1 MGKKAGL
8 TKDDVI
14 GAAIVVVD
22 RHGLDGLTVS
32 RVAAELGIRPP
43 SIYHHI
49 DGLDGLR
56 HEVAVVGVRRLAERF
71 QEHIDGHSGLPAL
84 RELAVAFREFAHDHP
99 GLYEAAQP
107 ATSLDAD
114 LALYE
119 AAPQA
124 FDAVVAEMSSLGL
137 PPEDQVDVIRS
148 IRAGLHGFIA
158 LERRPGFG
166 HPEEVDHS
174 FERMLDLFEGGIRDL
189 LATREAAGRLSR

>member
-14 GAAIVVVD
+14 DAAVVVVD
-22 RHGLDGLTVS
+22 RHGLDGLTVA
-32 RVAAELGIRPP
+32 RVAAELGIRSP

-71 QEHIDGHSGLPAL
+71 QQRIDGHSGLPAL
-84 RELAVAFREFAHDHP
+84 RELASAFREFAQDHP

-114 LALYE
+114 RALYD

-124 FDAVVAEMSSLGL
+124 FDAVVNEMETLGL
-137 PPEDQVDVIRS
+137 SPEDQVDVIRS
-148 IRAGLHGFIA
+148 VRAALHGFIA
-158 LERRPGFG
+158 LERRPGYG
-166 HPEEVDHS
+166 RPEEVDQS
-174 FERMLDLFEGGIRDL
+174 FERMLDLLEGGIRDL
-189 LATREAAGRLSR
+189 LATQAADERPN